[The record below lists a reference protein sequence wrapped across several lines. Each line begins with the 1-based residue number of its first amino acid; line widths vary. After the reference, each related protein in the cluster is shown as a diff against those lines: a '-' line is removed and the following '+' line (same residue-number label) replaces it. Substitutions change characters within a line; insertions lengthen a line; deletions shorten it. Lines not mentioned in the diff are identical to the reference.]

1 LFYQVSLIIR
11 IFFLQ
16 NRNNFKQNPLL
27 IKNEKKISISDED
40 ISRFKNIFANLP
52 EKIRNEDIIF
62 VLNKKPYT
70 WNAVFLEVDQDT
82 NLGRIMLKK
91 LKDLKII

>member
-1 LFYQVSLIIR
+1 M
-11 IFFLQ
+11 
-16 NRNNFKQNPLL
+16 
-27 IKNEKKISISDED
+27 EKKISISDED
-40 ISRFKNIFANLP
+40 ISRFKKIFANLP